1 MNYLQQFIK
10 EHKLK
15 TFLTL
20 LLLLCQS
27 IGTLLIP
34 FLVADIIDQGILKN
48 DTEMIMYIGGW
59 MVLVSFLSAAVAIG
73 GSWYSADLAALFG
86 HDMRNKVFAKS
97 QQISIRQLESVG
109 IPSMINR
116 TTVDIAHL
124 QSNIGLFLQLVV
136 PAPIIAVVSIVMTLR
151 ANIYLSLTLLL
162 SILLFIAAL
171 FLIICKSSQLSSQ
184 IQSKLDTVGRIVR
197 EHVTG
202 TRVVR
207 AFGNE
212 QYEEYRSGVA
222 MESYADNM
230 IRLNKIFAWLNPSA
244 WLIVGLC
251 IAAIVW
257 LGGILAGY
265 REIQIGAITAVSEY
279 TIITLAYMVIAAAT
293 ITTLPKTLSCLER
306 LQQVLDLQPEISD
319 CQDAKVNLPLHNIH
333 SVSFEQV
340 YFAYPGAEEY
350 VLQNISF
357 SCKSGQTTAIIGSTG
372 SGKSTISNL
381 MLRFYD
387 IQSGRIKYEFY
398 HESSAQTNADI
409 RTLPQQQLRTVIGM
423 VPQKSFLFSGTIA
436 DNLRMGNMAATDKQL
451 WEALRIAQAEDFVAK
466 LPLQLNAPVSQGGK
480 NFSGGQKQRLA
491 IARAL
496 LKDSP
501 LYIFDDSLSALDV
514 KTDLA
519 LRQALQNYRQQAI
532 KIIVTQRVSTAM
544 NADNILVLDKGII
557 VGQGTHAELLT
568 NCLIYQEIVHSQL
581 QPKEVC

>member
-1 MNYLQQFIK
+1 MKYLQQFIQ

-15 TFLTL
+15 TIITL
-20 LLLLCQS
+20 LLLLGQS

-48 DTEMIMYIGGW
+48 DTQTIMYIGGW
-59 MVLVSFLSAAVAIG
+59 MVLVSLLAAAVAIW
-73 GSWYSADLAALFG
+73 GSWCSADLAALFG
-86 HDMRNKVFAKS
+86 HDMRNKVFAQS
-97 QQISIRQLESVG
+97 QQISIRQLEAVG

-151 ANIYLSLTLLL
+151 ANIYLALVLLL
-162 SILLFIAAL
+162 SVVLFIAAL
-171 FLIICKSSQLSSQ
+171 YLILRKSSPLAAQ

-197 EHVTG
+197 EHVSG

-230 IRLNKIFAWLNPSA
+230 IKLNKIFAWLNPSA

-251 IAAIVW
+251 IAAVVW
-257 LGGILAGY
+257 VGGILSGY
-265 REIQIGAITAVSEY
+265 REIQIGVITAVSEY
-279 TIITLAYMVIAAAT
+279 TIITLAYLVIAAAT
-293 ITTLPKTLSCLER
+293 ITTLPKTISCLER
-306 LQQVLDLQPEISD
+306 LQQVLDLQPEIND
-319 CQDAKVNLPLHNIH
+319 NPDTNHTLPLHKIRA
-333 SVSFEQV
+333 VSFEQV
-340 YFAYPGAEEY
+340 CFAYPGAEEY
-350 VLQNISF
+350 VLHNISF
-357 SCKSGQTTAIIGSTG
+357 SCQSGQTTAIIGSTG

-387 IQSGRIKYEFY
+387 IQNGCIKYEFN
-398 HESSAQTNADI
+398 SDNNKPVSADI
-409 RTLPQQQLRTVIGM
+409 RTLPQQQLRTAIGM

-436 DNLRMGNMAATDKQL
+436 DNLRMGQPHATDEQL

-466 LPLQLNAPVSQGGK
+466 LPLQLAAPVSQGGK

-496 LKDSP
+496 VKDSP

-544 NADNILVLDKGII
+544 NADNILVLDKGIV
-557 VGQGTHAELLT
+557 VGQGTHTELLA
-568 NCLIYQEIVHSQL
+568 NCLVYQEIVHSQL
-581 QPKEVC
+581 QAKEVC